1 MFRSRCEQTLVW
13 ACVLAML
20 AGLASAQ
27 GVADRAP
34 IDATES
40 FLTDNGLDTL
50 LAVHLRDRLMQAT
63 GEDRQR
69 IADRLGEVYAR
80 MHASAGTTEQRAEI
94 ETLGRELIRL
104 VPDSESY
111 LLRLNLTKSRYLIAE
126 QIAEKHRLRLAT
138 EEERAEAQ
146 RILRDVASAF
156 EDIANRVQTV
166 IDSLERH
173 ERRAIAGT
181 DTSEIRRRLE
191 RSRRERSL
199 ARYYSG
205 WSRYYRALVE
215 GQPTLATGAATDFG
229 WLLGSPGKPAA
240 VEKAS
245 KPMLRYE
252 HIARSAIGCAM
263 AASMLGN
270 DAEAERWFDLIQTAP
285 EVSEN
290 VLSQLFTRR
299 LVVYANAKRWADV
312 ERLVTRERL
321 RTGAALSAGDARLL
335 AVITLDA
342 SQDRSRAAGRE
353 AMLASLSQ
361 VAFKDLIAHGEL
373 GQIVDLVNRYGS
385 TPVGTEGFVAEYV
398 RAIKSYDRAMESHKA
413 TGKSAEEP
421 ATDEQVLIL
430 LRDASTLLRQA
441 AAAPDADAFPSDR
454 DRSLVLAGV
463 ALFLAGR
470 FEESADTLERLAASA
485 TSDQRREEA
494 MWLAI
499 ASLDMGVDSNR
510 PSLAPRRDRLA
521 TLYLE
526 RFPTTERAARLL
538 IRRASDNL
546 LTDANAAD
554 ILLAVQANS
563 PLYPSARRYASRLLY
578 RIWRNASGAD
588 RLRAARQ
595 FRALADELLT
605 IDTEAIAAASVD
617 AAGTLQAELILR
629 ERQVL
634 DVVLSS
640 QDPDTERAAMAIRNI
655 ESLTGSRDQSD
666 DLAAELLYRR
676 LQLALAA
683 KDDHAFAEAST
694 RLASTGGRFAEAGDR
709 LAYRHALELWRDMPS
724 DEARSRRVVAIG
736 LRLIERIGSDS
747 TRLSDPATFGLC
759 DTVSAA
765 AAHIWRAIGDRSMR
779 DTSISIDRRIYES
792 GLATGQVLRRLAELA
807 EDAGLRSV
815 ALEAWRSML
824 AGYREGT
831 TDWFE
836 SRYNSLR
843 LLADDD
849 PEEAARVMA
858 QYAALRPDL
867 GPEPW
872 RTRFELLRARL
883 NEASGAGG
891 GPP

>member
-1 MFRSRCEQTLVW
+1 MSRSQCEHTLAW

-20 AGLASAQ
+20 AALASGQAS
-27 GVADRAP
+27 DSAP
-34 IDATES
+34 IDATET
-40 FLTDNGLDTL
+40 FLSDNGLDTL
-50 LAVHLRDRLMQAT
+50 LAVHLRDRLVQAT
-63 GEDRQR
+63 GDDRQR

-80 MHASAGTTEQRAEI
+80 MHASAGSPEQRAEI
-94 ETLGRELIRL
+94 ESLGRELIRL
-104 VPDSESY
+104 VPESESY
-111 LLRLNLTKSRYLIAE
+111 LLRLNLTKSRYLLAE
-126 QIAEKHRLRLAT
+126 QIAEKHRLRLAS
-138 EEERAEAQ
+138 EDERAEAQ
-146 RILRDVASAF
+146 RVLRDVGAAF

-166 IDSLERH
+166 IESLERH
-173 ERRAIAGT
+173 ERRATAGA
-181 DTSEIRRRLE
+181 DTSDVRRRLE

-205 WSRYYRALVE
+205 WSRYYRALIE
-215 GQPTLATGAATDFG
+215 GQPSLATGAATDFG

-240 VEKAS
+240 VEKAPKS
-245 KPMLRYE
+245 MLRYE

-263 AASMLGN
+263 TASLLGN
-270 DAEAERWFDLIQTAP
+270 DAEAERWFDLLQTAP
-285 EVSEN
+285 EVPES

-321 RTGAALSAGDARLL
+321 RTGAPLAAADARLL
-335 AVITLDA
+335 AVIALDA

-353 AMLASLSQ
+353 AMLASLAQ
-361 VAFKDLIAHGEL
+361 AAFKDLIAHGEL

-398 RAIKSYDRAMESHKA
+398 RAIKSYDRALESHKA
-413 TGKSAEEP
+413 TGKSTEEP
-421 ATDEQVLIL
+421 ATDEQVLVL

-441 AAAPDADAFPSDR
+441 AQAPDADAFPNDR

-485 TSDQRREEA
+485 SSEERREEA
-494 MWLAI
+494 VWLAI

-546 LTDANAAD
+546 LSDAAAAE
-554 ILLAVQANS
+554 ILLAVPADS

-578 RIWRNASGAD
+578 RIWRSASGAD
-588 RLRAARQ
+588 RPRPARQ
-595 FRALADELLT
+595 FRVLADELVT
-605 IDTEAIAAASVD
+605 IDSEAIASASVE
-617 AAGTLQAELILR
+617 AARTLQAELILR

-634 DVVLSS
+634 DVLLSS
-640 QDPDTERAAMAIRNI
+640 QDTDIERAALAIHRI
-655 ESLTGSRDQSD
+655 ESLMGTPDQND

-683 KDDHAFAEAST
+683 KDEKAFAEAHA
-694 RLASTGGRFAEAGDR
+694 RLASTGGRYADAGDR
-709 LAYRHALELWRDMPS
+709 LAYRHALELWRDTPG
-724 DEARSRRVVAIG
+724 DETRSRRVVAIG
-736 LRLIERIGSDS
+736 LRLIERIGSDPS
-747 TRLSDPATFGLC
+747 RLSDPVTFGLC

-765 AAHIWRAIGDRSMR
+765 AAHLWRAIGDRSMR
-779 DTSISIDRRIYES
+779 DVSISIDRRIYES

-807 EDAGLRSV
+807 EDAGLRSL

-843 LLADDD
+843 LLADED
-849 PEEAARVMA
+849 PQEAARVMT
-858 QYAALRPDL
+858 QYVALRPDL

-872 RTRFELLRARL
+872 RSRFELLRARIS
-883 NEASGAGG
+883 EASGAGG